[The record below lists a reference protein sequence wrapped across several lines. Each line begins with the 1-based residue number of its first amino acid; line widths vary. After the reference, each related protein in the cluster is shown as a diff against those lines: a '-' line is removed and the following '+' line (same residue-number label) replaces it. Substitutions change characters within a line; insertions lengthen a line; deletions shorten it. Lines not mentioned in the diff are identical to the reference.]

1 MTDQPTPQLASEIA
15 QQIIAYARRNGLPR
29 GTRLAQRALAA
40 EFGVS
45 RSPIRS
51 AVKLLADRGIM
62 EVDEETGACIL
73 AELPAEGDADGGVV
87 PSSPV
92 ESLYMALLKD
102 RFSKDLPEDVTESDL
117 MRRYSVARAVL
128 RHALLRLASEGLV
141 QRRRGYGWHFLSMI
155 DSQEADRQSY
165 EYRLA
170 IEPAA
175 LRSEQFKAVE
185 ERLRRCRTAHAEM
198 LAGMLTRV
206 SGARFYELNTEFH
219 EMVAE
224 FSGNPFFLQAIQQ
237 QHRLRRA
244 VEYESFVWSDRMRES
259 CQEHI
264 NIIDAILAGDQEW
277 AAVLMI
283 HHLKMSQRG
292 ELPFTSTK
300 PVQK

>member
-1 MTDQPTPQLASEIA
+1 MNDPPTPKLASEIA
-15 QQIIAYARRNGLPR
+15 QQIISYARRKGLKS
-29 GTRLAQRALAA
+29 GARLAQRTLAE

-45 RSPIRS
+45 RSPIRG
-51 AVKLLADRGIM
+51 AMKLLVDRGIM
-62 EVDEETGACIL
+62 QIDDEAGAYVL
-73 AELPAEGDADGGVV
+73 AQLPASAEADDDAV

-92 ESLYMALLKD
+92 EALYMTLLKD
-102 RFSKDLPEDVTESDL
+102 RFAGELLEDVTESDL

-128 RHALLRLASEGLV
+128 RHALLRLANEGLV
-141 QRRRGYGWHFLSMI
+141 QRRRGYGWHFLPMI
-155 DSQEADRQSY
+155 DSKEADRQSY
-165 EYRLA
+165 QYRLA

-175 LRSEQFKAVE
+175 LRSEAFKAE
-185 ERLRRCRTAHAEM
+185 EKRLLRCRAAHAEM
-198 LAGMLTRV
+198 LAGMIDRV

-224 FSGNPFFLQAIQQ
+224 FSGNTFFVQAIQQ

-264 NIIDAILAGDQEW
+264 NIIDAILARDMEW
-277 AAVLMI
+277 AAALMI

-292 ELPFTSTK
+292 GLPFATSK
-300 PVQK
+300 SPEK